1 MTRLCIS
8 ALEKKEI
15 PRNKLELFVFE
26 QYHIIKNDRRN
37 YALMVSKASSDLVTK
52 LFLDF
57 LYAEDE
63 ALDNLFIMARER
75 IAPCN
80 DYFPLYSLSRET
92 E

>member
-1 MTRLCIS
+1 
-8 ALEKKEI
+8 
-15 PRNKLELFVFE
+15 
-26 QYHIIKNDRRN
+26 
-37 YALMVSKASSDLVTK
+37 MVSKASSDLATK

-75 IAPCN
+75 IAPCY